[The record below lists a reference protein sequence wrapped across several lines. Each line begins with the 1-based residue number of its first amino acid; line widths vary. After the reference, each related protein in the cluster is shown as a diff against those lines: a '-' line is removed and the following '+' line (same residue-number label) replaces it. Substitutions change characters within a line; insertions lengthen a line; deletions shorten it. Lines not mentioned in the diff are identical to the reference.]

1 MLVRAGLLLAGLAGA
16 IPSQAQVNLFF
27 PPRVTDR
34 PDSVASDS
42 NADGI
47 DGMKHGPVFVSVYHG
62 DDSNTGEIDSPLKT
76 IGVALCVA
84 EALGGRPV
92 YVNEGVYFE
101 SIVPFPNTELFG
113 AYRDINGTSTTW
125 GRNPFQNSK
134 IFSASQCPVYV
145 PNMGSKFVF
154 EEFSAIG
161 YGSNSLPAMFLVDP
175 TGGHASL
182 VGSEIQ
188 QIGKAADGV
197 KGAVGADG
205 GIGLNGGDGGRGSTG
220 IGLSSV
226 AGGSR
231 GLGAKFT
238 GANPR
243 NGGNGGDGGWSDSNG
258 WYRGYN
264 GEAGG
269 GAGGARGTGGQP
281 GASHWGR
288 SGEDGTAGSPG
299 APASSA
305 GANGERSDAI
315 FDGHGGDGTDGQPG
329 NGGGGGGG
337 GGSYFAD
344 FIIVLGGGGG
354 GGGGAGGGGGKG
366 GKGGTA
372 GKPLYGLIWA
382 NVATSTLDLENGLVS
397 VTKGGKGGDGG
408 DGGAGGNG
416 GSGGAGGPAGTTG
429 ATANKAG
436 KGGIGGAGSPGY
448 GGFGGAG
455 GRGGASIGILAP
467 SLLSGQIQGGSIQ
480 FPEGAAPG
488 GIGSRGFGS
497 ENNDGLHGALLP
509 TYASAQYPNI
519 FAGIP
524 AETPRL
530 LASAV
535 RAKTSVGKRI
545 SFRPTVMLRN
555 VGNPELF
562 LLTIRP
568 SSQYRGTFSVGN
580 DLFDIPEITYTPNV
594 GGSGSPN
601 YEEHFLYDI
610 EEPIYNA
617 QGHFIGYNL
626 TTWKGIISVCLE
638 AKVTVSL
645 QDWMGPSADSN
656 LMLTLVEPAENGK
669 LGFAQEIPLVDG
681 ESTILI
687 PNGNMPLRVKYG
699 HWLGQVRTPAVQPSG
714 LRYEFDLL
722 NGDCDGDN
730 EVTVFDYI
738 ELSNAF
744 MTMAAEP
751 GWNPNADLDGD
762 LEVTIFDYIIL
773 SNNFGVQGE

>member
-1 MLVRAGLLLAGLAGA
+1 MLFRAGLLLASLTGA
-16 IPSQAQVNLFF
+16 ISIQAQVNLFF

-42 NADGI
+42 NGDGI
-47 DGMKHGPVFVSVYHG
+47 DGMKHGPIYVSTLHG

-92 YVNEGVYFE
+92 YVNEGAYFE

-113 AYRDINGTSTTW
+113 AYRDINGTSTSW

-134 IFSASQCPVYV
+134 IFSATQCPVYV
-145 PNMGSKFVF
+145 PNLGSKFVF
-154 EEFSAIG
+154 EEFSAIAW
-161 YGSNSLPAMFLVDP
+161 STSSLPAMFLVDP

-182 VGSEIQ
+182 VGSEIL

-197 KGAVGADG
+197 NGAVGANG
-205 GIGLNGGDGGRGSTG
+205 GNGLNGGNGGNGKS
-220 IGLSSV
+220 GLSGTSV
-226 AGGSR
+226 AGGSQ
-231 GLGAKFT
+231 GLGAKFS

-243 NGGNGGDGGWSDSNG
+243 NGGNGGGGGWADSNS

-281 GASHWGR
+281 GATHWNKN
-288 SGEDGTAGSPG
+288 GEAGTAGSTG
-299 APASSA
+299 APASDA
-305 GANGERSDAI
+305 GAQGERSDAI

-337 GGSYFAD
+337 GGSYLAD
-344 FIIVLGGGGG
+344 FVVVLSGGGG

-372 GKPLYGLIWA
+372 GKPLFGLVWA
-382 NVATSTLDLENGLVS
+382 NVAASTLDLGDGLIS

-408 DGGAGGNG
+408 DGGWG
-416 GSGGAGGPAGTTG
+416 GSGGAGGAAG
-429 ATANKAG
+429 ATGVTANRAG
-436 KGGIGGAGSPGY
+436 KGGAGGNGSSGY

-467 SLLSGQIQGGSIQ
+467 SLLSGQIQGGSIA
-480 FPEGAAPG
+480 FPDGAASG
-488 GIGSRGFGS
+488 GIGTNTGQFGGA
-497 ENNDGLHGALLP
+497 NNYGLPGALLP
-509 TYASAQYPNI
+509 TYVSAQYPNI

-530 LASAV
+530 LASAA
-535 RAKTSVGKRI
+535 RAKTAVGRTI
-545 SFRPTVMLRN
+545 RFRPKVMLRN

-562 LLTIRP
+562 LLSVRE

-594 GGSGSPN
+594 GGGGSPN
-601 YEEHFLYDI
+601 YEEHFLYDL

-669 LGFAQEIPLVDG
+669 LGFVQEVPLVNG

-699 HWLGQVRTPAVQPSG
+699 HWLSQVRTPVVQSSG

-744 MTMAAEP
+744 MTVP
-751 GWNPNADLDGD
+751 GNVGWNPDADLDGD
-762 LEVTIFDYIIL
+762 GEVTIFDYIIL
-773 SNNFGVQGE
+773 SGNFDLSGDE